1 MNLDYMNITYFPKQR
16 VSYEE
21 RQQSSWYA
29 NCCDGVIALAQSIR
43 DSEEDADVDEKFDI
57 LHGNIP
63 EEYYRKALNPYN
75 ATQDKYKRFPATMR
89 NYDLMGG
96 VIRRYVSEYLKN
108 PHDFIVG
115 ANNPEVVLAKDAK
128 LTQELME
135 LAEQAIAAEIQ
146 RAYQEFVNG
155 GNDPAQFNPA
165 SEIDVEAFIKEFN
178 ENYIDDITIQGQ
190 RILNVIRDLTD
201 DMALYIRAYF
211 EFVSFGR
218 CFTYTEIAGTKLIK
232 RVVSVRDAYPVPND
246 STLVE
251 DYDMFAERRKLS
263 YQQIMD
269 EFADYLDDDQI
280 AFLDTYY
287 ARDTV
292 NGGSE
297 RALLNFDKYY
307 SYNKDI
313 CSKFTPEERKRFQ
326 DDRPMARDLN
336 SGLYD
341 VWHVVW
347 RGEVK
352 RGILQTQINGFITE
366 TVVDENYVLNP
377 QAGDIS
383 IEWVWEPQVYE
394 SVRIGTRNTAIYPY
408 KYRPIAYNRN
418 GKLPY
423 NGLMELI
430 PGYGRFSIVDIML
443 PYQVFGNIVA
453 YHREMAIAKNKLNVL
468 LVARSLLGKV
478 PEDTI
483 YKMAADGVLY
493 IDDTNDTGMVKAA
506 QTRMLNADTRD
517 YITQLTNLI
526 NANEQ
531 KAMYQVDMTPQR
543 YGEIATSAGKG
554 TTEEAIIRGS
564 MGSVIIEFMFDIM
577 REHDY
582 NRDIDYS
589 KLAWIDGLNTSYRD
603 NNNQIRYMSLDVNSH
618 ILADYVIKCKLSA
631 REKDKLDQ
639 YRELAFSAAQNG
651 DTRIAAAAIE
661 GDNSAEIKRML
672 DELAELNQQHE
683 EQMKQMDAQNAEM
696 LQQYELDKIAAK
708 GEQDRQTL
716 ELEKY
721 LDSEIE
727 MIKANANIMSFDN
740 GLSEQTKAAAEQ
752 RMQEASNNLEQQK
765 IGMERE
771 KMYLEANAKD
781 KEVAAKIYDSN
792 VKLKVAKENKNRFDR
807 PKAAKSKSK

>member
-1 MNLDYMNITYFPKQR
+1 MDYPFPRNYFPSQR

-43 DSEEDADVDEKFDI
+43 DSQEDGDVDEMFDI

-75 ATQDKYKRFPATMR
+75 ATKDKYKRFPATMR
-89 NYDLMGG
+89 NYDMMSG
-96 VIRRYVSEYLKN
+96 VIRRFVGEYLKS
-108 PHDFIVG
+108 PHDFVVG

-128 LTQELME
+128 LNQELMG
-135 LAEQAIAAEIQ
+135 LAEEAIAGEIE
-146 RAYQEFVNG
+146 RAYQQFINE
-155 GNDPAQFNPA
+155 GNEPEQFNPSTA
-165 SEIDVEAFIKEFN
+165 INIEEFVKKFN
-178 ENYIDDITIQGQ
+178 EDYIDDITIQGQ
-190 RILNVIRDLTD
+190 RLLNVIRDLTD
-201 DMALYIRAYF
+201 DLALYIRAYF

-218 CFTYTEIAGTKLIK
+218 AYTYTEIAGNKLIK

-246 STLVE
+246 NLLVE

-269 EFADYLDDDQI
+269 EFADYLDKDQI
-280 AFLDTYY
+280 EFLNTFY

-292 NGGSE
+292 GTVGE

-307 SYNKDI
+307 SYNKDV
-313 CSKFTPEERKRFQ
+313 CGKFTADERKKYR
-326 DDRPMARDLN
+326 DDRPMARDMN
-336 SGLYD
+336 NGLYD

-347 RGEVK
+347 RGEAK
-352 RGILQTQINGFITE
+352 RGILKTQVNGFITE
-366 TVVDENYVLNP
+366 TIVDEKYVLNP
-377 QAGDIS
+377 ELGDIS

-430 PGYGRFSIVDIML
+430 PGYGRFSIISTLL

-468 LVARSLLGKV
+468 LIARSLLGKY

-493 IDDTNDTGMVKAA
+493 IDDSDDVGMLKS
-506 QTRMLNADTRD
+506 QQIRMLNADTRD

-526 NANEQ
+526 TANEQ

-554 TTEEAIIRGS
+554 TTEEAIARGS
-564 MGSVIIEFMFDIM
+564 MGSVIVEFMFDIM

-603 NNNQIRYMSLDVNSH
+603 DNNQIRYMSLDVNTH
-618 ILADYVIKCKLSA
+618 ILADYVIKCKLSG
-631 REKDKLDQ
+631 REKEKLEQ

-651 DTRIAAAAIE
+651 DMRMAAAAIE
-661 GDNSAEIKRML
+661 GENSAEIKKQL
-672 DELAELNQQHE
+672 DELAELNQEHE
-683 EQMKQMDAQNAEM
+683 EQMKQLDAQNAQM

-740 GLSEQTKAAAEQ
+740 GLSDATKAAAEQ

-771 KMYLEANAKD
+771 RMYLEAQAKD
-781 KEVAAKIYDSN
+781 KEIAAKMYDSDI
-792 VKLKVAKENKNRFDR
+792 KLKVAKENKNRFDK
-807 PKAAKSKSK
+807 PKTKK

>member
-1 MNLDYMNITYFPKQR
+1 MEYPFLKNLFPSQR
-16 VSYEE
+16 VSYAE
-21 RQQSSWYA
+21 RQDASWYA

-63 EEYYRKALNPYN
+63 QDYYSKALNPYN
-75 ATQDKYKRFPATMR
+75 AKNEKYRRFPATMR

-115 ANNPEVVLAKDAK
+115 ANNPEVVLAKNAK
-128 LTQELME
+128 LTEELMG
-135 LAEQAIAAEIQ
+135 LAEQAIAAKIEQ
-146 RAYQEFVNG
+146 AYQEFVQSGQEPQN
-155 GNDPAQFNPA
+155 FNPA
-165 SEIDVEAFIKEFN
+165 EQIDVEAFIEKFN
-178 ENYIDDITIQGQ
+178 EDYIDDISVQGQ
-190 RILNVIRDLTD
+190 QLLNVIRDLTD
-201 DMALYIRAYF
+201 DLALYVRAYF

-218 CFTYTEIAGTKLIK
+218 CFTYTEISGTKLIK

-246 STLVE
+246 NTLVE

-263 YQQIMD
+263 YQQIID
-269 EFADYLDDDQI
+269 EFGDYFDDEQM
-280 AFLDTYY
+280 AFLETYY
-287 ARDTV
+287 ARDTI

-297 RALLNFDKYY
+297 RALLNFDR
-307 SYNKDI
+307 YNSFFRDV
-313 CSKFTPEERKRFQ
+313 CNKFSSEERRNFI
-326 DDRPMARDLN
+326 DDLPMARDLN
-336 SGLYD
+336 GNLYD

-347 RGEVK
+347 RGEAK
-352 RGILQTQINGFITE
+352 RGILKTQVNGFITE
-366 TVVDENYVLNP
+366 TIVDEDYEFNP
-377 QAGDIS
+377 DNGDVD

-394 SVRIGTRNTAIYPY
+394 SVRIGTRYSAIYPY

-430 PGYGRFSIVDIML
+430 PGYGRFSIIDIML

-468 LVARSLLGKV
+468 LIARSLLGKA

-493 IDDTNDTGMVKAA
+493 VDDSDDAGMLRTG

-543 YGEIATSAGKG
+543 YGEIANSAGKG
-554 TTEEAIIRGS
+554 TTEEAITRGS
-564 MGSVIIEFMFDIM
+564 MGSVIIEFMFDLM

-603 NNNQIRYMSLDVNSH
+603 NNNQLKYMSLDINSH
-618 ILADYVIKCKLSA
+618 ILADYVIKCQIST
-631 REKDKLDQ
+631 REKEKLEQ

-651 DTRIAAAAIE
+651 DIRSAAAAIE
-661 GDNSAEIKRML
+661 GDNSAEIKRAMDKL
-672 DELAELNQQHE
+672 SELNEQHE
-683 EQMKQMDAQNAEM
+683 EQMKQLDAQNAQM

-708 GEQDRQTL
+708 GEEDRKTI
-716 ELEKY
+716 ELQKY

-740 GLSEQTKAAAEQ
+740 GLSDATKAAAEQ
-752 RMQEASNNLEQQK
+752 RMEDASNNLEQQK
-765 IGMERE
+765 INLQRE
-771 KMYLEANAKD
+771 EIATNAALKN
-781 KEVAAKIYDSN
+781 KEINAKIYDSDN
-792 VKLKVAKENKNRFDR
+792 KLKIAKANKNKYDV
-807 PKAAKSKSK
+807 KAKGKK

>member
-1 MNLDYMNITYFPKQR
+1 MDYPFPRNYFPSQR

-21 RQQSSWYA
+21 RQQAEWYA
-29 NCCDGVIALAQSIR
+29 NCCDGVIALGQSIR
-43 DSEEDADVDEKFDI
+43 DSQEDGDVDEMFDI

-75 ATQDKYKRFPATMR
+75 ATKDKYKRFPATMR
-89 NYDLMGG
+89 NYDMMNG
-96 VIRRYVSEYLKN
+96 VIRRFVGEYLKA
-108 PHDFIVG
+108 PHDFVVG

-128 LTQELME
+128 LNQELMG
-135 LAEQAIAAEIQ
+135 LAEEAIAGEIE
-146 RAYQEFVNG
+146 RAYQQFINE
-155 GNDPAQFNPA
+155 GNEPEQFNPSTA
-165 SEIDVEAFIKEFN
+165 INIEEFVKKFN
-178 ENYIDDITIQGQ
+178 EDYIDDITIQGQ
-190 RILNVIRDLTD
+190 RLLNVIRDLTD
-201 DMALYIRAYF
+201 DLALYIRAYF

-218 CFTYTEIAGTKLIK
+218 AYTYTEIAGNKLIK

-246 STLVE
+246 NLLVE

-269 EFADYLDDDQI
+269 EFADYLDKDQI
-280 AFLDTYY
+280 EFLNTFY

-292 NGGSE
+292 GTVGE

-307 SYNKDI
+307 SYNKDV
-313 CSKFTPEERKRFQ
+313 CGKFTADERKKYR
-326 DDRPMARDLN
+326 DDRPMARDMN
-336 SGLYD
+336 NGLYD

-347 RGEVK
+347 RGEAK
-352 RGILQTQINGFITE
+352 RGILKTQVNGFITE
-366 TVVDENYVLNP
+366 TIVDEKYVLNP
-377 QAGDIS
+377 ELGDIS

-430 PGYGRFSIVDIML
+430 PGYGRFSIISTLL

-468 LVARSLLGKV
+468 LIARSLLGKY

-493 IDDTNDTGMVKAA
+493 IDDTDDAGMLKAG
-506 QTRMLNADTRD
+506 QIRMLNADTRD

-526 NANEQ
+526 TANEQ

-554 TTEEAIIRGS
+554 TTEEAIARGS
-564 MGSVIIEFMFDIM
+564 MGSVIVEFMFDIM

-603 NNNQIRYMSLDVNSH
+603 DNNQIRYMSLDVNTH
-618 ILADYVIKCKLSA
+618 ILADYVVKCKLSG
-631 REKDKLDQ
+631 REKEKLEQ

-651 DTRIAAAAIE
+651 DMRMAAVAIE
-661 GDNSAEIKRML
+661 GENSAEIKKQL
-672 DELAELNQQHE
+672 DELAELNQEHE
-683 EQMKQMDAQNAEM
+683 EQMKQLDAQNAQM

-740 GLSEQTKAAAEQ
+740 GLSDATKAAAEQ

-771 KMYLEANAKD
+771 RMYLEAQAKD
-781 KEVAAKIYDSN
+781 KEIAAKMYDSDI
-792 VKLKVAKENKNRFDR
+792 KLKVAKENKNRFDK
-807 PKAAKSKSK
+807 PKTKK

>member
-1 MNLDYMNITYFPKQR
+1 MNYPLDYNYFPSQR

-21 RQQSSWYA
+21 KQKPEWYA
-29 NCCDGVIALAQSIR
+29 NCCDGVIALGETIR
-43 DSEEDADVDEKFDI
+43 SSEEVDIDEKFDI
-57 LHGNIP
+57 LHGIIP
-63 EEYYRKALNPYN
+63 EEYYAKTLNPYN
-75 ATQDKYKRFPATMR
+75 AKQDKYKRFPAVMR
-89 NYDLMGG
+89 NYDLMTGI
-96 VIRRYVSEYLKN
+96 IRRYVSEYIKS
-108 PHDFIVG
+108 PHDFIVA
-115 ANNPEVVLAKDAK
+115 ANNPEVVMARDAK
-128 LTQELME
+128 LAEEIMM
-135 LAEQAIAAEIQ
+135 LAERAVADEIN
-146 RAYQEFVNG
+146 RAYQEFVQT
-155 GNDPAQFNPA
+155 GNDPSQFNPQ
-165 SEIDVEAFIKEFN
+165 SSINIEEVIKKFN
-178 ENYIDDITIQGQ
+178 QNYIDDITIQGQ
-190 RILNVIRDLTD
+190 KLLEVIKDLTD
-201 DMALYIRAYF
+201 DIALYIRAYF

-218 CFTYTEIAGTKLIK
+218 CFTYTDISGNKIIK

-246 STLVE
+246 NLLVE

-263 YQQIMD
+263 FQQIMD
-269 EFADYLDDDQI
+269 EFADYLDDNQI
-280 AFLDTYY
+280 SFLNTYY
-287 ARDTV
+287 GRTSASST
-292 NGGSE
+292 NES
-297 RALLNFDKYY
+297 ALLNYDRYKA
-307 SYNKDI
+307 YNRDI
-313 CSKFTPEERKRFQ
+313 CSKFNNAEIKKYT
-326 DDRPMARDLN
+326 DDRPMSRDLN
-336 SGLYD
+336 NTLYD

-347 RGEVK
+347 RGETK
-352 RGILQTQINGFITE
+352 KGILTTQVNGFVQEI
-366 TVVDENYVLNP
+366 VVDEDYVFNP
-377 QAGDIS
+377 NNGDIN

-430 PGYGRFSIVDIML
+430 PGYGRFSIIDIML

-453 YHREMAIAKNKLNVL
+453 YHREMAIAKNKLSIL
-468 LVARSLLGKV
+468 LIARSLLGKY

-493 IDDTNDTGMVKAA
+493 IDDEDDAGMLRA
-506 QTRMLNADTRD
+506 QQVRMLNADTRD

-526 NANEQ
+526 EANEQ
-531 KAMYQVDMTPQR
+531 KAMLQVDMTPQR

-564 MGSVIIEFMFDIM
+564 MGSVIVEFMFDIM

-603 NNNQIRYMSLDVNSH
+603 SNNKISYMSLDVNKH
-618 ILADYVIKCKLSA
+618 ILADYVIKCKLSS

-651 DTRIAAAAIE
+651 DIRMAATAIE
-661 GDNSAEIKRML
+661 GENSVEIKRQL
-672 DELAELNQQHE
+672 DALAEINQQHE
-683 EQMKQMDAQNAEM
+683 EQMKQLDAQNAQM

-708 GEQDRQTL
+708 GEEDRKTI

-740 GLSEQTKAAAEQ
+740 GLSDATKAAAEE
-752 RMQEASNNLEQQK
+752 RMEMASNNLEQQK
-765 IGMERE
+765 INMERE
-771 KMYLEANAKD
+771 RINAETKIKEKEIAAKMY
-781 KEVAAKIYDSN
+781 DSDI
-792 VKLKVAKENKNRFDR
+792 KLKVAKQNKNKYDT
-807 PKAAKSKSK
+807 KTKSK

>member
-1 MNLDYMNITYFPKQR
+1 MDYPFPRNYFPSQR
-16 VSYEE
+16 VSYAE
-21 RQQSSWYA
+21 RQKAEWYA

-43 DSEEDADVDEKFDI
+43 NSEEDADVDEKFEI

-63 EEYYRKALNPYN
+63 EEYYSKVLNPYN
-75 ATQDKYKRFPATMR
+75 ATNDKYKRFPATMR
-89 NYDLMGG
+89 NYDLMNGI
-96 VIRRYVSEYLKN
+96 IRRYISEYLKN

-128 LTQELME
+128 LTEELMK
-135 LAEQAIAAEIQ
+135 LAEQAIAVQIQ
-146 RAYQEFVNG
+146 QAYKEFIESGQDPQAFNVQE
-155 GNDPAQFNPA
+155 Q
-165 SEIDVEAFIKEFN
+165 IDVEAFVKEFN
-178 ENYIDDITIQGQ
+178 ENYIDDISIQGQ
-190 RILNVIRDLTD
+190 RLLNVIRDLTND
-201 DMALYIRAYF
+201 LSLYIRAYF
-211 EFVSFGR
+211 EFVTFGR
-218 CFTYTEIAGTKLIK
+218 CFTYTEINGTKLIK

-246 STLVE
+246 NTFVE

-263 YQQIMD
+263 YQQIID
-269 EFADYLDDDQI
+269 EFGDDLDDDQMD
-280 AFLDTYY
+280 FLNTFY
-287 ARDTV
+287 ARDSI
-292 NGGSE
+292 NSGGD
-297 RALLNFDKYY
+297 RALLNFDRYN
-307 SYNKDI
+307 SYFRDV
-313 CSKFTPEERKRFQ
+313 CSKFSPEERKRFQ
-326 DDRPMARDLN
+326 DDLPMARDLN

-352 RGILQTQINGFITE
+352 RGILRTQVNGFVTE
-366 TVVDENYVLNP
+366 TIVDEDYQLNS
-377 QAGDIS
+377 ANGDID

-394 SVRIGTRNTAIYPY
+394 STRIGTRNTAIYPY
-408 KYRPIAYNRN
+408 KYRPIAYNRG

-430 PGYGRFSIVDIML
+430 PGYGRFSIIDIML

-468 LVARSLLGKV
+468 LIARSLLGHV

-493 IDDTNDTGMVKAA
+493 IDDSDDAGMVKAQ

-526 NANEQ
+526 TANEQ

-543 YGEIATSAGKG
+543 YGEIANSAGKG
-554 TTEEAIIRGS
+554 TTEEAITRGS
-564 MGSVIIEFMFDIM
+564 MGSVIIEFMFDLM
-577 REHDY
+577 RECDY

-603 NNNQIRYMSLDVNSH
+603 NNNQLKYMSLDVNAH
-618 ILADYVIKCKLSA
+618 ILADYVIKCKISS
-631 REKDKLDQ
+631 REKEKLEQ

-651 DTRIAAAAIE
+651 DTRTAAAAIE
-661 GDNSAEIKRML
+661 GDNSAEIKRAM
-672 DELAELNQQHE
+672 DELADLNQQHE
-683 EQMKQMDAQNAEM
+683 EQMKQLDAQNAEM

-708 GEQDRQTL
+708 GEEDRKTL
-716 ELEKY
+716 ELQKY

-740 GLSEQTKAAAEQ
+740 GLSDATKAAAEQ
-752 RMQEASNNLEQQK
+752 RMEEASNNLE
-765 IGMERE
+765 RE
-771 KMYLEANAKD
+771 KLNLQREEIATNAALKN
-781 KEVAAKIYDSN
+781 KEINAKIYDS
-792 VKLKVAKENKNRFDR
+792 KLKAK
-807 PKAAKSKSK
+807 AKGK

>member
-1 MNLDYMNITYFPKQR
+1 MDYPFPRNLFPSQR
-16 VSYEE
+16 VSHAE
-21 RQQSSWYA
+21 RQKPEWYA
-29 NCCDGVIALAQSIR
+29 NCCDGVIAIAQSIR
-43 DSEEDADVDEKFDI
+43 DSQEDADVDEQFEI

-128 LTQELME
+128 LTQELMG
-135 LAEQAIAAEIQ
+135 LAEQAIAAQIQ
-146 RAYQEFVNG
+146 QAYQEFLQSG
-155 GNDPAQFNPA
+155 QDPQQFNPA
-165 SEIDVEAFIKEFN
+165 EQIDVEAFIEKFN
-178 ENYIDDITIQGQ
+178 EDYIDDITIQGQ

-218 CFTYTEIAGTKLIK
+218 CFTYSEVAGNKLIK

-246 STLVE
+246 NALVE

-263 YQQIMD
+263 YQQIID
-269 EFADYLDDDQI
+269 EFGDDLTEEQM
-280 AFLDTYY
+280 AFLNTFY
-287 ARDTV
+287 ARDTG
-292 NGGSE
+292 GGSSE
-297 RALLNFDKYY
+297 KALLDFDKYR
-307 SYNKDI
+307 SYFKDE
-313 CSKFTPEERKRFQ
+313 CSKFTPEERKRFR
-326 DDRPMARDLN
+326 DDRVMARDLN
-336 SGLYD
+336 TGLYD

-347 RGEVK
+347 RGEVQK
-352 RGILQTQINGFITE
+352 GILTTQVNGFITE
-366 TVVDENYVLNP
+366 TVVDETYQLNKE
-377 QAGDIS
+377 AGDIS
-383 IEWVWEPQVYE
+383 IEWTWEPQVYE
-394 SVRIGTRNTAIYPY
+394 SVRIGTRNSAVYPY
-408 KYRPIAYNRN
+408 KYRPIAYNRG

-430 PGYGRFSIVDIML
+430 PGYGRFSIVDVML

-493 IDDTNDTGMVKAA
+493 IDDSDDAGMLKAQ

-543 YGEIATSAGKG
+543 YGEIANSAGKG
-554 TTEEAIIRGS
+554 TTEEAITRGS
-564 MGSVIIEFMFDIM
+564 MGSVIIEFMFDLM

-603 NNNQIRYMSLDVNSH
+603 NNNQIRYMSLDVNAH

-631 REKDKLDQ
+631 REKEKLEQ

-661 GDNSAEIKRML
+661 GDNSAEIKRAL

-683 EQMKQMDAQNAEM
+683 EQMKQLDAQNNEM

-708 GEQDRQTL
+708 GEEDRKTL
-716 ELEKY
+716 QLKSY

-740 GLSEQTKAAAEQ
+740 GLSESTKAAAEQ
-752 RMQEASNNLEQQK
+752 RMEEASNNLEQQK
-765 IGMERE
+765 VNLQRE
-771 KMYLEANAKD
+771 EMYTNAALKD
-781 KEVAAKIYDSN
+781 KEIAAKIYDSDN
-792 VKLKVAKENKNRFDR
+792 KLKIAKQNKNRFDK
-807 PKAAKSKSK
+807 PKASKAKSK

>member
-1 MNLDYMNITYFPKQR
+1 MDYPFPRNYFPSQR

-21 RQQSSWYA
+21 RQQAEWYA
-29 NCCDGVIALAQSIR
+29 NCCDGVIALGQSIR
-43 DSEEDADVDEKFDI
+43 DSQEDGDVDELFDI

-75 ATQDKYKRFPATMR
+75 ATKDKYKRFPATMR
-89 NYDLMGG
+89 NYDMMNG
-96 VIRRYVSEYLKN
+96 VIRRFVGEYLKA
-108 PHDFIVG
+108 PHDFVVG

-128 LTQELME
+128 LNQELMG
-135 LAEQAIAAEIQ
+135 LAEEAIAGEIE
-146 RAYQEFVNG
+146 RAYQQFINE
-155 GNDPAQFNPA
+155 GNEPEQFNPSTA
-165 SEIDVEAFIKEFN
+165 INIEEFVKKFN
-178 ENYIDDITIQGQ
+178 EDYIDDITIQGQ
-190 RILNVIRDLTD
+190 RLLNVIRDLTD
-201 DMALYIRAYF
+201 DLALYIRAYF

-218 CFTYTEIAGTKLIK
+218 AYTYTEIAGNKLIK

-246 STLVE
+246 NLLVE

-269 EFADYLDDDQI
+269 EFADYLDKDQI
-280 AFLDTYY
+280 EFLNIFY

-292 NGGSE
+292 GTVGE

-307 SYNKDI
+307 SYNKDV
-313 CSKFTPEERKRFQ
+313 CGKFTADERKKYQ
-326 DDRPMARDLN
+326 DDRPMARDMN
-336 SGLYD
+336 NGLYD

-352 RGILQTQINGFITE
+352 RGILKTQVNGFIIE
-366 TVVDENYVLNP
+366 TIVDEKYVLNP
-377 QAGDIS
+377 EIGDIS

-430 PGYGRFSIVDIML
+430 PGYGRFSIISTLL

-468 LVARSLLGKV
+468 LIARSLLGKY

-493 IDDTNDTGMVKAA
+493 IDDTNDAGMLRAG
-506 QTRMLNADTRD
+506 QIRMLNADTRD

-526 NANEQ
+526 TANEQ

-554 TTEEAIIRGS
+554 TTEEAIARGS
-564 MGSVIIEFMFDIM
+564 MGSVIVEFMFDIM

-603 NNNQIRYMSLDVNSH
+603 DNNQIRYMSLDVNTH
-618 ILADYVIKCKLSA
+618 ILADYVVKCKLSG
-631 REKDKLDQ
+631 REKEKLEQ

-651 DTRIAAAAIE
+651 DMRMAAAAIE
-661 GDNSAEIKRML
+661 GENSAEIKKQL
-672 DELAELNQQHE
+672 DELAELNQEHE
-683 EQMKQMDAQNAEM
+683 EQMKQLDAQNAQM

-740 GLSEQTKAAAEQ
+740 GLSDATKAAAEQ

-771 KMYLEANAKD
+771 RMYLEAQAKD
-781 KEVAAKIYDSN
+781 KEIAAKMYDSDI
-792 VKLKVAKENKNRFDR
+792 KLKVAKENKNRFD
-807 PKAAKSKSK
+807 KLKTKK

>member
-1 MNLDYMNITYFPKQR
+1 MDYPFPRNYFPSQR

-21 RQQSSWYA
+21 RQQAEWYA
-29 NCCDGVIALAQSIR
+29 NCCDGVIALGQSIR
-43 DSEEDADVDEKFDI
+43 DSQEDGDVDELFDI

-75 ATQDKYKRFPATMR
+75 ATKDKYKRFPATMR
-89 NYDLMGG
+89 NYDMMNG
-96 VIRRYVSEYLKN
+96 VIRRFVGEYLKA
-108 PHDFIVG
+108 PHDFVVG

-128 LTQELME
+128 LNQELMG
-135 LAEQAIAAEIQ
+135 LAEEAIAGEIE
-146 RAYQEFVNG
+146 RAYQQFINE
-155 GNDPAQFNPA
+155 GNEPEQFNPSTA
-165 SEIDVEAFIKEFN
+165 INIEEFVKKFN
-178 ENYIDDITIQGQ
+178 EDYIDDITIQGQ
-190 RILNVIRDLTD
+190 RLLNVIRDLTD
-201 DMALYIRAYF
+201 DLALYIRAYF

-218 CFTYTEIAGTKLIK
+218 AYTYTEIAGNKLIK

-246 STLVE
+246 NLLVE

-269 EFADYLDDDQI
+269 EFADYLDKDQI
-280 AFLDTYY
+280 EFLNTFY

-292 NGGSE
+292 GTVGE

-307 SYNKDI
+307 SYNKDV
-313 CSKFTPEERKRFQ
+313 CGKFTTDERKKYQ
-326 DDRPMARDLN
+326 DDRPMARDMN
-336 SGLYD
+336 NGLYD

-347 RGEVK
+347 RGEAK
-352 RGILQTQINGFITE
+352 RGILKTQVNGFITE
-366 TVVDENYVLNP
+366 TIVDEKYVLNP
-377 QAGDIS
+377 EFGDIS

-430 PGYGRFSIVDIML
+430 PGYGRFSIISTLL

-468 LVARSLLGKV
+468 LIARSLLGKY

-493 IDDTNDTGMVKAA
+493 IDDTDDAGMLKAG
-506 QTRMLNADTRD
+506 QIRMLNADTRD

-526 NANEQ
+526 TANEQ

-554 TTEEAIIRGS
+554 TTEEAIARGS
-564 MGSVIIEFMFDIM
+564 MGSVIVEFMFDIM

-603 NNNQIRYMSLDVNSH
+603 DNNQIRYMSLDVNTH
-618 ILADYVIKCKLSA
+618 ILADYVVKCKLSG
-631 REKDKLDQ
+631 REKEKLEQ

-651 DTRIAAAAIE
+651 DMRMAAAAIE
-661 GDNSAEIKRML
+661 GENSAEIKKQL
-672 DELAELNQQHE
+672 DELAELNQEHE
-683 EQMKQMDAQNAEM
+683 EQMKQLDAQNAQM

-740 GLSEQTKAAAEQ
+740 GLSDATKAAAEQ

-765 IGMERE
+765 ISMERE
-771 KMYLEANAKD
+771 RIYLEAQAKD
-781 KEVAAKIYDSN
+781 KEIAAKMYDSDI
-792 VKLKVAKENKNRFDR
+792 KLKVAKENKNRFDK
-807 PKAAKSKSK
+807 PKTKK

>member
-1 MNLDYMNITYFPKQR
+1 MDYPFPRNYFPSQR
-16 VSYEE
+16 VSHEE
-21 RQQSSWYA
+21 RQQAEWYA

-43 DSEEDADVDEKFDI
+43 DSQEDGDVDEMFDI

-75 ATQDKYKRFPATMR
+75 ATKDKYKRFPATMR
-89 NYDLMGG
+89 NYDMMSG
-96 VIRRYVSEYLKN
+96 VIRRFVGEYLKA

-128 LTQELME
+128 LNQELMS
-135 LAEQAIAAEIQ
+135 LAEEAIAGDIE
-146 RAYQEFVNG
+146 RAYQQFINE
-155 GNDPAQFNPA
+155 GNEPEQFNPSTA
-165 SEIDVEAFIKEFN
+165 INIEEFVKKFN
-178 ENYIDDITIQGQ
+178 EDYIDDITIQGQ
-190 RILNVIRDLTD
+190 RLLNVIRDLTD
-201 DMALYIRAYF
+201 DLALYIRAYF

-218 CFTYTEIAGTKLIK
+218 AYTYTEIAGNKLIK

-246 STLVE
+246 NLLVE

-269 EFADYLDDDQI
+269 EFANYLDKDQI
-280 AFLDTYY
+280 EFLNTFY

-292 NGGSE
+292 GTVGE

-307 SYNKDI
+307 SYNKDV
-313 CSKFTPEERKRFQ
+313 CGKFTADERKKYR
-326 DDRPMARDLN
+326 DDRPMARDMN
-336 SGLYD
+336 NGLYD

-352 RGILQTQINGFITE
+352 RGILKTQVNGFITE
-366 TVVDENYVLNP
+366 TIVNEKYILNP
-377 QAGDIS
+377 EIGDIS

-430 PGYGRFSIVDIML
+430 PGYGRFSIISTLL

-468 LVARSLLGKV
+468 LIARSLLGKY

-493 IDDTNDTGMVKAA
+493 IDDADDAGMLKA
-506 QTRMLNADTRD
+506 QQIRMLNADTRD

-526 NANEQ
+526 TANEQ

-554 TTEEAIIRGS
+554 TTEEAIARGS
-564 MGSVIIEFMFDIM
+564 MGSVIVEFMFDIM

-618 ILADYVIKCKLSA
+618 ILADYVVKCKLSG
-631 REKDKLDQ
+631 REKEKLEQ

-651 DTRIAAAAIE
+651 DMRMAAAAIE
-661 GDNSAEIKRML
+661 GENSAEIKKQL
-672 DELAELNQQHE
+672 DELAELNQEHE
-683 EQMKQMDAQNAEM
+683 EQMKQLDAQNAQM

-740 GLSEQTKAAAEQ
+740 GLSDATKAAAEQ

-771 KMYLEANAKD
+771 RMYLEAQAKD
-781 KEVAAKIYDSN
+781 KEIAAKMYDSDI
-792 VKLKVAKENKNRFDR
+792 KLKVAKENKNRFDK
-807 PKAAKSKSK
+807 PKTKK

>member
-1 MNLDYMNITYFPKQR
+1 MNYPFPRNYFPSQR
-16 VSYEE
+16 VSYAE
-21 RQQSSWYA
+21 RQKAEWYA

-43 DSEEDADVDEKFDI
+43 DSEEDADVDEKFEI

-75 ATQDKYKRFPATMR
+75 ATNDKYKRFPATMR
-89 NYDLMGG
+89 NYDLMNG

-128 LTQELME
+128 LTEELMK
-135 LAEQAIAAEIQ
+135 LAEEAIAVQIQ
-146 RAYQEFVNG
+146 QAYKEFVESG
-155 GNDPAQFNPA
+155 QDPQTFNV
-165 SEIDVEAFIKEFN
+165 EEQIDVEAFVKDFN
-178 ENYIDDITIQGQ
+178 ENYIDDISIQGQ
-190 RILNVIRDLTD
+190 RLLNVIRDLTND
-201 DMALYIRAYF
+201 LSLYIRAYF
-211 EFVSFGR
+211 EFVTFGR
-218 CFTYTEIAGTKLIK
+218 CFTYTEVNGTKLIK

-246 STLVE
+246 NTFVE

-263 YQQIMD
+263 YQQIID
-269 EFADYLDDDQI
+269 EFGDDLDDDQMD
-280 AFLDTYY
+280 FLNTFY
-287 ARDTV
+287 ARDSI
-292 NGGSE
+292 NSGGD
-297 RALLNFDKYY
+297 RALLNFDKYN
-307 SYNKDI
+307 SYFKDV
-313 CSKFTPEERKRFQ
+313 CSKFSPEERKRFQ

-347 RGEVK
+347 RGEAK
-352 RGILQTQINGFITE
+352 KGILRTQANGFITE
-366 TVVDENYVLNP
+366 SIVDEDYQLNP
-377 QAGDIS
+377 ANGDID

-394 SVRIGTRNTAIYPY
+394 STRIGTRNTAIYPY
-408 KYRPIAYNRN
+408 KYRPIAYNRG

-430 PGYGRFSIVDIML
+430 PGYGRFSIIDIML

-468 LVARSLLGKV
+468 LIARSLLGQV

-493 IDDTNDTGMVKAA
+493 IDDSDDAGMVKAA

-526 NANEQ
+526 TANEQ

-543 YGEIATSAGKG
+543 YGEIANSAGKG
-554 TTEEAIIRGS
+554 TTEEAITRGS
-564 MGSVIIEFMFDIM
+564 MGSVIIEFMFDLM
-577 REHDY
+577 REGDY

-603 NNNQIRYMSLDVNSH
+603 NNNQLKYMSLDVNAH
-618 ILADYVIKCKLSA
+618 ILADYVIKCKISS
-631 REKDKLDQ
+631 REKEKLEQ

-651 DTRIAAAAIE
+651 DTRTAAAAIE
-661 GDNSAEIKRML
+661 GDNSAEIKRAM
-672 DELAELNQQHE
+672 DELADLNQQHE
-683 EQMKQMDAQNAEM
+683 EQMKQLDAQNAEM

-708 GEQDRQTL
+708 GEEDRKTL
-716 ELEKY
+716 ELQKY

-740 GLSEQTKAAAEQ
+740 GLSDATKAAAEQ
-752 RMQEASNNLEQQK
+752 RMEEASNNLE
-765 IGMERE
+765 RE
-771 KMYLEANAKD
+771 KINLQREEMATNAALKN
-781 KEVAAKIYDSN
+781 KEINAKIYDSDN
-792 VKLKVAKENKNRFDR
+792 KLKIAKANKNKYDSK
-807 PKAAKSKSK
+807 PKAKAKGK